1 MSERVIDR
9 RDVTVR
15 DVLQKVFDRNDYEVD
30 IEVLKWKERIIER
43 Y

>member
-15 DVLQKVFDRNDYEVD
+15 DVLQKIFDRNDYEVD
-30 IEVLKWKERIIER
+30 IEVFKWKERIIER